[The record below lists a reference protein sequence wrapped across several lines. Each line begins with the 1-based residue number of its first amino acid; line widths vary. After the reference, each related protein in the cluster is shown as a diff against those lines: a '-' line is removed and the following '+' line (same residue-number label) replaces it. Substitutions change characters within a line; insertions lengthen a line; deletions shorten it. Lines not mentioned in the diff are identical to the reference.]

1 LTSLGPLDRLTKESA
16 HMNENPAYLLPAV
29 ERLLDCPK
37 LMTNGPCGGVAL
49 DGTCEVDQRICVW
62 AETVTARPRARN
74 TPAPPGDWS
83 NPQPFSTLF
92 GEQAR
97 SLNVDDTLDKDRR
110 PLRQG
115 GRFESMLRAG
125 RFVVTAE
132 INPPD
137 SSDPAALLAR
147 VQPLAGVLD
156 AVHISDNS
164 LASPHMC
171 GLAMAA
177 LIERVGVETILHMTC
192 RDRNRNMLQAD
203 LLGAAALGIKNV
215 LCLTGDHP
223 AIGDHPGAKAVFDL
237 DAISWI
243 DTARHLRD
251 EATLL
256 SGRTLDVAPNVL
268 IGGGAEPT
276 AAPLEFRPHRLA
288 AKIAAGIDF
297 AVTQVVYDMK
307 MFADFMAKVRDL
319 GLDQKIHIL
328 VSVGALAGPAMA
340 RGMNNTPG
348 VVVPEHVIKRL
359 DGAAP
364 GKRREEGLRICIEQI
379 EQLKEMPGISG
390 IDIMDLDPARYIEV
404 VEAANLTHRPF
415 AAR

>member
-1 LTSLGPLDRLTKESA
+1 MKHQSS
-16 HMNENPAYLLPAV
+16 YLLPVA

-37 LMTNGPCGGVAL
+37 SMTNGPCGGVAL
-49 DGTCEVDQRICVW
+49 DGTCEVDRRICVW
-62 AETVTARPRARN
+62 AETIARSPRAEN
-74 TPAPPGDWS
+74 HPAPPGDWS
-83 NPQPFSTLF
+83 VPEPFSALF
-92 GEQAR
+92 GEPKDPRTVA
-97 SLNVDDTLDKDRR
+97 DTLDKDRR

-137 SSDPAALLAR
+137 SGDAAAVLAR
-147 VQPLAGVLD
+147 VEPLTGVLD

-177 LIERVGVETILHMTC
+177 LIERIGVETILHMTC

-223 AIGDHPGAKAVFDL
+223 ALGDHPGAKPVFDL

-256 SGRTLDVAPNVL
+256 SGRVLDVAPNVL
-268 IGGGAEPT
+268 IGAGAEPT
-276 AAPLEFRPHRLA
+276 AAPLAFRPHRLA
-288 AKIAAGIDF
+288 AKVAAGIDF
-297 AVTQVVYDMK
+297 AVTQVIYDMEL
-307 MFADFMAKVRDL
+307 FADFMHKVRDL
-319 GLDQKIHIL
+319 GLDRKIHIL

-340 RGMNNTPG
+340 RGMNNRTPG
-348 VVVPEHVIKRL
+348 VVVPEQVIKRL
-359 DGAAP
+359 DGAP
-364 GKRREEGLRICIEQI
+364 KGKRRDEGLRICVEQI
-379 EQLKEMPGISG
+379 EQLREMPGISG
-390 IDIMDLDPARYIEV
+390 IDIMDLDPTRYLEV
-404 VEAANLTHRPF
+404 VEAAQLTARPL

>member
-1 LTSLGPLDRLTKESA
+1 MKHQSP
-16 HMNENPAYLLPAV
+16 YLLPV
-29 ERLLDCPK
+29 VQRLLECPK
-37 LMTNGPCGGVAL
+37 SMTNGPCGGVAL
-49 DGTCEVDQRICVW
+49 DGTCEVDKRMCVW
-62 AETVTARPRARN
+62 AETIAARPGAQN
-74 TPAPPGDWS
+74 HPAPPGDWS
-83 NPQPFSTLF
+83 APEPFSALF
-92 GEQAR
+92 GEPRQLRTVA
-97 SLNVDDTLDKDRR
+97 DTLDKELR
-110 PLRQG
+110 PVRQG

-137 SSDPAALLAR
+137 SSDAAAVLAR
-147 VQPLAGVLD
+147 VQPLTGVLD

-177 LIERVGVETILHMTC
+177 LIERIGVETILHMTC

-223 AIGDHPGAKAVFDL
+223 AISDHPAAKPVFDL
-237 DAISWI
+237 DAVSWI

-256 SGRTLDVAPNVL
+256 SGRRLDVAPNVL
-268 IGGGAEPT
+268 IGAGAEPT

-288 AKIAAGIDF
+288 AKVAAGIDF
-297 AVTQVVYDMK
+297 AVTQVVYDMAL
-307 MFADFMAKVRDL
+307 FADFMHKVRDL
-319 GLDQKIHIL
+319 GLEKKIYIL
-328 VSVGALAGPAMA
+328 VSVGALAGPTMA
-340 RGMNNTPG
+340 RGMNNATPG

-359 DGAAP
+359 DGIP
-364 GKRREEGLRICIEQI
+364 KGKRWEEGLRICVEQI

-390 IDIMDLDPARYIEV
+390 IDIMDLDPTRYGEV
-404 VEAANLTHRPF
+404 VEAANLTERPL